1 MTRPLEPSEVAI
13 ITRAMDCMEKSVRLQ
28 RHLERLHSL
37 RDSSQDY
44 RTEITNRWRL
54 LPCIPHLKLQVG

>member
-1 MTRPLEPSEVAI
+1 MTRPLEASEVAV
-13 ITRAMDCMEKSVRLQ
+13 ITRAMECMGDVRLQ
-28 RHLERLHSL
+28 RHLERLHGL

-54 LPCIPHLKLQVG
+54 LPRIPHLKLQVG

>member
-1 MTRPLEPSEVAI
+1 VAI
-13 ITRAMDCMEKSVRLQ
+13 ITRAIDCMEKSLRLQ
-28 RHLERLHSL
+28 RHLERLHGL